1 MDGLQRTAFDSKIT
15 IVNLTKIT
23 EGVTAFNQGNV
34 EALMKSGQVWAAGCQ
49 EISKTIA
56 AVTQAQLDQTMSTWK
71 ALVDVRSLKEA
82 TDFRTSHPRASFEAA
97 LTEAG
102 KITALSMRLAK
113 ETMAPI
119 AERMVVAFENFKS
132 PPNR

>member
-1 MDGLQRTAFDSKIT
+1 MDGSQRTAFESKIT
-15 IVNLTKIT
+15 IVNLTKLT
-23 EGVTAFNQGNV
+23 EGVMAFNQGNV
-34 EALMKSGQVWAAGCQ
+34 EALMKSGHVWAAGCQ
-49 EISKTIA
+49 EISNTIA
-56 AVTQAQLDQTMSTWK
+56 AVAQAQLDQTMSTWK

-97 LTEAG
+97 LAEAG
-102 KITALSMRLAK
+102 KITALSMRLA
-113 ETMAPI
+113 EATMAPI